1 MPVVD
6 ELYIFECC
14 IEIERRRRRRHRR
27 SVILLPRAA
36 AAAGGACAYVC
47 RREEFPNTWNFHF
60 LFRSTF
66 RFSFGV
72 QNEL

>member
-14 IEIERRRRRRHRR
+14 IEIERRSRRHRR

-36 AAAGGACAYVC
+36 AAGACAYVC